1 MHNMHKQEDTVGTY
15 QAHVGQFRLV
25 PEKTCLKIEEAV
37 NLSEDLVPASV
48 VLNELSISKKTLRNL
63 IAAGR
68 ISRRMYTV
76 AVNGA
81 KFFYNKMILG
91 VKKCRA

>member
-1 MHNMHKQEDTVGTY
+1 MHNMHKHEDTVGTY

-25 PEKTCLKIEEAV
+25 PENKWERVEQAV
-37 NLSEDLVPASV
+37 NINEDLVPASV
-48 VLNELSISKKTLRNL
+48 VMNELGISKKTLRNL
-63 IAAGR
+63 IAAGK
-68 ISRRMYTV
+68 ISKKMFTV

-91 VKKCRA
+91 VKKGRA